1 LAGVELASLRARFG
15 RYWRKEVPMAAKA
28 SQNILEEVRHAL
40 NSKMR
45 ASFQEVETSLGLRP
59 DPLDVTAALVFSD
72 EREADIFLCGAAGLW
87 TIHLECTTTIG
98 EPSKGTKPTTA
109 YAHTLAVTPWH
120 EVAHLECRTTE
131 DRVKDLSSSSAQIS
145 FLVRGIEP
153 GKPRR
158 VDLPPPG
165 RNNGTWIP
173 TQGEQAKT
181 ATDAMGFFAAVAR
194 RMGKS

>member
-1 LAGVELASLRARFG
+1 
-15 RYWRKEVPMAAKA
+15 MAAKA

-40 NSKMR
+40 NAKMR

-87 TIHLECTTTIG
+87 MIHLQRTTTLG
-98 EPSKGTKPTTA
+98 EPSKGTKLTTA
-109 YAHTLAVTPWH
+109 YAHTIAVTPWH
-120 EVAHLECRTTE
+120 EVTHLECRTTE
-131 DRVKDLSSSSAQIS
+131 DRVGDRSSSTAHIS
-145 FLVRGIEP
+145 LLVRGIEP
-153 GKPRR
+153 RQLRR

-165 RNNGTWIP
+165 RNNGKWIP
-173 TQGEQAKT
+173 QQAEEPKT
-181 ATDAMGFFAAVAR
+181 AADAMGFFAAVAR